1 MWLAL
6 DTATDRAALAIG
18 RPGDI
23 RAREVIVGARQH
35 AGALLTALQSLL
47 DKAKTSL
54 PEIEGIVLA
63 DGPGSFTGLRVSA
76 AVAKALIHARP
87 VPLWIAPSLLV
98 CARAGD
104 RAVTGLPVLAVSNA
118 LRGELF
124 AAAYT
129 FAPGR
134 VEQLLAPGVY
144 GPDAI
149 RAAVPS
155 SAATH
160 GPAASTLGAEPTWPD
175 AGDLIDLVGMSGGV
189 ERVGDVPSWEPVYG
203 RPAEAQTQWELR
215 HGRPLAH
222 SSGRAG

>member
-6 DTATDRAALAIG
+6 DTATDRAAVAVG
-18 RPGDI
+18 RAGAV
-23 RAREVIVGARQH
+23 RATGTIIGARRH
-35 AGALLTALQSLL
+35 ASALLGALGDVLQRGQ
-47 DKAKTSL
+47 ASL
-54 PEIEGIVLA
+54 PELEGIVLA

-76 AVAKALIHARP
+76 AVAKALIHARTM
-87 VPLWIAPSLLV
+87 PLWVAPSLLV

-104 RAVTGLPVLAVSNA
+104 RVGRGEPVLAVSNA

-129 FAPGR
+129 FHPGR
-134 VEQLLAPGVY
+134 VETILPPGVY

-149 RAAVPS
+149 RAAVPAP
-155 SAATH
+155 AAIL

-175 AGDLIDLVGMSGGV
+175 AGDLLDLVGLAGGV
-189 ERVGDVPSWEPVYG
+189 QRVEDVAGWEPVYG

-222 SSGRAG
+222 STGRHG

>member
-6 DTATDRAALAIG
+6 DTATDRAALALG

-23 RAREVIVGARQH
+23 RARETIVGARRH
-35 AGALLTALQSLL
+35 AGGLLSSLQSLL
-47 DKAKTSL
+47 RQAGVTIHS
-54 PEIEGIVLA
+54 IEGIVLA

-87 VPLWIAPSLLV
+87 MPLWVAPSLLV
-98 CARAGD
+98 CARAGQ
-104 RAVTGLPVLAVSNA
+104 AVAGDQPVLAVSNA

-129 FAPGR
+129 LAPGAVR
-134 VEQLLAPGVY
+134 EVLAPGVY

-149 RAAVPS
+149 RSAVPAP
-155 SAATH
+155 AAIL
-160 GPAASTLGAEPTWPD
+160 GPAAATLGAEPTWPD
-175 AGDLIDLVGMSGGV
+175 AGDLLELVGTAGGV
-189 ERVGDVPSWEPVYG
+189 RRVDDVARWEPVYG

-222 SSGRAG
+222 PAGRPG

>member
-6 DTATDRAALAIG
+6 DTATDRAAIAIG
-18 RPGDI
+18 RAGDV
-23 RAREVIVGARQH
+23 RARETIIGARRH
-35 AGALLTALQSLL
+35 AGALLGALSAVLERA
-47 DKAKTSL
+47 DITL
-54 PEIEGIVLA
+54 PALEGIALA

-104 RAVTGLPVLAVSNA
+104 RRGQGQPVLSVSNA

-129 FAPGR
+129 FHPGR
-134 VEQLLAPGVY
+134 VEMILPPGVY
-144 GPDAI
+144 GPEAI
-149 RAAVPS
+149 RAAVP
-155 SAATH
+155 APAVIN
-160 GPAASTLGAEPTWPD
+160 GPAAATLGAEPTWPD
-175 AGDLIDLVGMSGGV
+175 GADLLDLIGLAGGV
-189 ERVGDVPSWEPVYG
+189 RRVEDVAGWEPVYG

-222 SSGRAG
+222 STGRPG

>member
-6 DTATDRAALAIG
+6 DTATDRAALALG
-18 RPGDI
+18 RPGDV
-23 RAREVIVGARQH
+23 RARETIIGARQH

-47 DKAKTSL
+47 DSARITL

-76 AVAKALIHARP
+76 AVAKALIHAREI
-87 VPLWIAPSLLV
+87 PLWIAPSLLV

-104 RAVTGLPVLAVSNA
+104 RTGTGAPVLAVSNA

-124 AAAYT
+124 AAAYRFT
-129 FAPGR
+129 PGQ
-134 VEQLLAPGVY
+134 VELVLAPGVY

-149 RAAVPS
+149 RTAVPS
-155 SAATH
+155 PAKIL

-189 ERVGDVPSWEPVYG
+189 QRVGDVPSWDPVYG

-222 SSGRAG
+222 PAGRAG

>member
-6 DTATDRAALAIG
+6 DTATDRAAIAIG
-18 RPGDI
+18 RAGEV
-23 RAREVIVGARQH
+23 RARETIVGARRH
-35 AGALLTALQSLL
+35 ASALLGALATVLEA
-47 DKAKTSL
+47 AGTSL
-54 PEIEGIVLA
+54 PALEGVALA

-76 AVAKALIHARP
+76 AVAKALVHARAM
-87 VPLWIAPSLLV
+87 PLWIAPSLLV

-104 RAVTGLPVLAVSNA
+104 RMGQGRPVLAVSNA

-129 FAPGR
+129 FHPGR
-134 VEQLLAPGVY
+134 VEIILPPGVY

-149 RAAVPS
+149 RAAVPEPMIIN
-155 SAATH
+155 
-160 GPAASTLGAEPTWPD
+160 GPAAATLGAEPTWPD
-175 AGDLIDLVGMSGGV
+175 GADLLDLIGLAGGV
-189 ERVGDVPSWEPVYG
+189 RRVDDVAAWEPVYG

-222 SSGRAG
+222 TTGRPS

>member
-23 RAREVIVGARQH
+23 RARETIVGARRH
-35 AGALLTALQSLL
+35 AGALLTSLQALLQQAGTSLL
-47 DKAKTSL
+47 AL
-54 PEIEGIVLA
+54 EGIVLA

-76 AVAKALIHARP
+76 AVAKALVHARP
-87 VPLWIAPSLLV
+87 MPLWVAPSLLV

-104 RAVTGLPVLAVSNA
+104 RAGTGQAVLAVSNA

-124 AAAYT
+124 AAAYRFGPAEVT
-129 FAPGR
+129 E
-134 VEQLLAPGVY
+134 VLAPGVY

-149 RAAVPS
+149 RNAVPHPV
-155 SAATH
+155 ATL
-160 GPAASTLGAEPTWPD
+160 GPAAPTLGGEPTWPD
-175 AGDLIDLVGMSGGV
+175 AGDLLDLVGMAGGV
-189 ERVGDVPSWEPVYG
+189 RRVDDVAAWEPVYG

-222 SSGRAG
+222 SAGRPG